1 MADIATEIQN
11 LSARI
16 STAYDTVAAKG
27 GTVPATKDTY
37 HLSSAI
43 DSIPAGGG
51 GEMPKLFD
59 VPLDALTP
67 SVVSEDGTTIDYRI
81 ANDKYYKMTIPEKYS
96 TSAGVRGSFT
106 WLANIC
112 QGKSDDS
119 LQSHISAVTIRRSNT
134 YLKQIDNLFANNTN
148 LRELKYE
155 LTSTSTNQANL
166 YDTMQGI
173 ARNCTNLSAIDFN
186 GVKHTGAYLQ
196 GAFEGC
202 TSLKHVTFN
211 ALSSFEENSFKNT
224 FKNAGLEDISFPA
237 VSKCP
242 SFTGAFIDCKDL
254 TAVNLPYIAPTA
266 SLQVSKQYDAFRGCT
281 SLTSNPLVNLTGY
294 CFNAACLSATWA
306 GTGIVD
312 FNMNNLSAYG
322 ISAFNQ
328 SLCCCHSLKTA
339 KITYG
344 SNSVGALSVADY
356 AFVSCFMGCENLTD
370 LSVKT
375 PPNGRNYSTG
385 QTFRAMV
392 PEATQAVNLHIYGM
406 QNARGASTT
415 ALASGEFSYCK
426 GLKSVYFHDLTN
438 LTNKNLFSTKANH
451 PNMSEIHFK
460 ASTQSYWTSHTGY
473 ATAFGLG
480 AGTVNIYF
488 DL

>member
-1 MADIATEIQN
+1 MADIATEIQS

-16 STAYDTVAAKG
+16 STAFDVVAAKG

-37 HLSSAI
+37 HLSAAI

-51 GEMPKLFD
+51 GEMPELFG

-67 SVVSEDGTTIDYRI
+67 AVVSESGTTIDYRI
-81 ANDKYYKMTIPEKYS
+81 ANDNYYRMTIPEKHS
-96 TSAGVRGSFT
+96 ASAGVRNSFT

-119 LQSHISAVTIRRSNT
+119 LQSHISAVTIRQSNT
-134 YLKQIDNLFANNTN
+134 YLKQLDNLFANNTN
-148 LRELKYE
+148 IKELKYE
-155 LTSTSTNQANL
+155 LTSTSANQANL

-186 GVKHTGAYLQ
+186 GVSHIGAQLQ

-211 ALSSFEENSFKNT
+211 ALTSLDENSFKNT
-224 FKNAGLEDISFPA
+224 FKNAGLEDISFPG
-237 VSKCP
+237 VTVCP
-242 SFTGAFIDCKDL
+242 SFAGAFIGCKDL
-254 TAVNLPYIAPTA
+254 TAVNLPHIAPTA
-266 SLQVSKQYDAFRGCT
+266 SLQVRKQYDAFSGCT
-281 SLTSNPLVNLTGY
+281 SLTSNPLADLTGY
-294 CFNAACLSATWA
+294 CFNTACLSATWA

-312 FNMNNLSAYG
+312 FSMDNLSAYG
-322 ISAFNQ
+322 ISAYCQ
-328 SLCCCHSLKTA
+328 SLCCCHNLKTA
-339 KITYG
+339 KLTFG
-344 SNSVGALSVADY
+344 DNAALSVSDY

-375 PPNGRNYSTG
+375 PPNGRNSSTG

-392 PEATQAVNLHIYGM
+392 PEPTQAVNLHIYGL
-406 QNARGASTT
+406 QNARGAAST
-415 ALASGEFSYCK
+415 ALTSGEFCLCK
-426 GLKSVYFHDLTN
+426 GLKSVYFHDLTS
-438 LTNKNLFSTKANH
+438 LTNKYLFSTKANH

-460 ASTQSYWTSHTGY
+460 ASTQSYWTAHAGY
-473 ATAFGLG
+473 STAFGLG
-480 AGTVNIYF
+480 AGTVDIYF

>member
-1 MADIATEIQN
+1 MSIATEITD
-11 LSARI
+11 LKSRI
-16 STAYDTVAAKG
+16 DKSFDVVAAKG

-37 HLSSAI
+37 HLSAAI
-43 DSIPAGGG
+43 DSIPAGG

-67 SVVSEDGTTIDYRI
+67 SVVSTEGATIDYKI
-81 ANDKYYKMTIPEKYS
+81 ANDKYYRMTIPEKYS

-112 QGKSDDS
+112 QGKDES
-119 LQSHISAVTIRRSNT
+119 LQSHISAVTIRRGNLYPKT
-134 YLKQIDNLFANNTN
+134 LDNLFANNTN
-148 LRELKYE
+148 IREFKYE
-155 LTSTSTNQANL
+155 LTSTSPTYANI
-166 YDTMQGI
+166 YDSMNGV
-173 ARNCTNLSAIDFN
+173 ARNCTNLSSIDFN
-186 GVKHTGAYLQ
+186 GVKNAYQYLQ

-211 ALSSFEENSFKNT
+211 ALSAADENSLKNT
-224 FKNAGLEDISFPA
+224 FKNTGLEDISFPA
-237 VSKCP
+237 AQRCP
-242 SFTGAFIDCKDL
+242 SFAGAFIGCTNL
-254 TAVNLPYIAPTA
+254 TAVNLPTIAPTS

-281 SLTSNPLVNLTGY
+281 SLTSNPLANLTGY
-294 CFNAACLSATWA
+294 CFNASCLSATWA

-312 FNMNNLSAYG
+312 FSMNNLSAYG
-322 ISAFNQ
+322 ISAYNQ
-328 SLCCCHSLKTA
+328 SLCCCHNLKTA
-339 KITYG
+339 KLTFG
-344 SNSVGALSVADY
+344 NNAVGALSVSDY

-392 PEATQAVNLHIYGM
+392 PETTQAVNLHIYGM
-406 QNARGASTT
+406 QNARGAATT
-415 ALASGEFSYCK
+415 AVASGEFSYCK

-451 PNMSEIHFK
+451 PNMTEIHFK
-460 ASTQSYWTSHTGY
+460 ASTQSYFTAHAGY
-473 ATAFGLG
+473 STAFGLG